1 MADENLQKLN
11 RKDLQLFYDSRY
23 RSYKAA
29 LKDLQSEIEKV
40 FKKNSIYPSIKSRVK
55 SFKSYYRKKLAKTK
69 DARFPESGCAIPDL
83 LGIRIVCPFLEDIKE
98 IEMTLGREFQI
109 LDYEQKSSSSFREFG
124 YESTHLLIKAPSKII
139 KNHNLEE
146 NLVCEVQIRTIL
158 QDAWAEVEHELVY
171 KAEFS
176 PFDEPLKRKLA
187 ALNANL
193 TLSDIIFQEIR
204 NYQRQLNLEL
214 KKRRKTF
221 FEEVRKLSPIQT
233 AERESSSDGKN
244 AEAKES
250 HFKAAAP
257 ESKTIKTIDDLLLE
271 ALYAHNS
278 HKIAEAIEIYTY
290 ILSLKPREQLQP
302 IIYIHRGM
310 AYFSKS
316 RYDLA
321 MSDFSEALR
330 LNPDN
335 DKAFYYRGVMYSI
348 SQNYPAALADLNRC
362 INLNPS
368 WTVPFLSRAQ
378 VYFHLGDNPKA
389 LADCEEALSLEP
401 GLEQLISFRNFIRSE
416 MEL

>member
-1 MADENLQKLN
+1 MPL
-11 RKDLQLFYDSRY
+11 
-23 RSYKAA
+23 
-29 LKDLQSEIEKV
+29 
-40 FKKNSIYPSIKSRVK
+40 
-55 SFKSYYRKKLAKTK
+55 
-69 DARFPESGCAIPDL
+69 
-83 LGIRIVCPFLEDIKE
+83 
-98 IEMTLGREFQI
+98 
-109 LDYEQKSSSSFREFG
+109 
-124 YESTHLLIKAPSKII
+124 KII
-139 KNHNLEE
+139 KKHNREE
-146 NLVCEVQIRTIL
+146 DLVCEIQIRTIL

-204 NYQRQLNLEL
+204 NYQRQLHLEL
-214 KKRRKTF
+214 EKRRETF
-221 FEEVRKLSPIQT
+221 FKEVRNFNPIPL
-233 AERESSSDGKN
+233 N
-244 AEAKES
+244 N
-250 HFKAAAP
+250 KAAARESRLGDKAKDTKHFFFEDKAP
-257 ESKTIKTIDDLLLE
+257 VSKTIKTIDDLLLE

-290 ILSLKPREQLQP
+290 ILSLKSGELLQP

-310 AYFSKS
+310 AYFSES

-321 MSDFSEALR
+321 MSDFSEALK
-330 LNPDN
+330 LNPEN

-348 SQNYPAALADLNRC
+348 TQNYPAALEDLNRC

-368 WTVPFLSRAQ
+368 WAVPLLSRAQ

-389 LADCEEALSLEP
+389 LADCEDALSLEP
-401 GLEQLISFRNFIRSE
+401 GLEQLIEFRNFIRSE